1 MGASVAFEVKTV
13 ISVRMALYR
22 IREATSGSY
31 SPFTG
36 SLSRISGPRH
46 KARSLS
52 LSLSLFLK
60 PRHRPI
66 VQIVIIF
73 YFCVCLLER
82 VCGAVLALKPNP
94 RARLTNQVA
103 DFQRHMPRILPGWQ
117 AFSKV
122 SAAVTS

>member
-52 LSLSLFLK
+52 LSLSLSKASASADSADSDNFLLL
-60 PRHRPI
+60 
-66 VQIVIIF
+66 
-73 YFCVCLLER
+73 CLFIGTGVR
-82 VCGAVLALKPNP
+82 CGASLEA
-94 RARLTNQVA
+94 
-103 DFQRHMPRILPGWQ
+103 
-117 AFSKV
+117 
-122 SAAVTS
+122 